1 MASKQSS
8 SLQGDKET
16 LDECKCPICMYI
28 LIEPV
33 TLPCAHELCMPCYK
47 KNVEEGSFTC
57 PLCRTRI
64 SNWARKATKN
74 NTLLDQKR
82 WEQVKKLFP
91 EKVQR
96 RLDGLDDVTDE
107 DDMND
112 NEEIDLQYRRI
123 VQLSKPGEIREEY
136 EAEVKRLDHGA
147 EEERR
152 REEEASV
159 ALIQELVTEDNQHIQ
174 KNQHLQQKIARQ
186 DEKLAQAESTSLVL
200 TLMWCFLPHQ
210 NPQRD
215 SKGANTKLKTV
226 FKDPIKIEPQ
236 TSCKRKV
243 PKIEDSNSS
252 DLSRESPSKSRKD
265 RGNSS
270 NEDDEVG
277 LSQEERDYRFA
288 LQLQKQFRLADKLH
302 LKVLR
307 FKGSKD
313 AYSLRKRS
321 QRK

>member
-210 NPQRD
+210 NPQR
-215 SKGANTKLKTV
+215 
-226 FKDPIKIEPQ
+226 
-236 TSCKRKV
+236 
-243 PKIEDSNSS
+243 
-252 DLSRESPSKSRKD
+252 
-265 RGNSS
+265 
-270 NEDDEVG
+270 
-277 LSQEERDYRFA
+277 
-288 LQLQKQFRLADKLH
+288 
-302 LKVLR
+302 
-307 FKGSKD
+307 
-313 AYSLRKRS
+313 
-321 QRK
+321 